1 MFKKESTADSK
12 TISTLRKKSLLLSR
26 SSLRWKKGGIR
37 RSSNFWSSQL
47 RFVSSNCFFFSNASI
62 RLLTKLASAASAG
75 KFQAMTKPMITS
87 EPAVPS
93 TLLLGLYPSNTL
105 RMLNKDLTR
114 SRRVFSSVP
123 KPSKRRKGS
132 AGRVN
137 NNRAHAGGGAGGPRA
152 PPLFEK
158 WTNKCKYS
166 GTPHIKNC
174 SAGPE
179 IRRRCFFHPKHWSE
193 KRTQRW
199 RSKKN
204 LALRFSW
211 LYLPSK

>member
-26 SSLRWKKGGIR
+26 SSLRWKKAGIR

-62 RLLTKLASAASAG
+62 RSLTKLASAASAG

-93 TLLLGLYPSNTL
+93 ALLLGLYPSNTL

-158 WTNKCKYS
+158 
-166 GTPHIKNC
+166 
-174 SAGPE
+174 
-179 IRRRCFFHPKHWSE
+179 
-193 KRTQRW
+193 
-199 RSKKN
+199 
-204 LALRFSW
+204 
-211 LYLPSK
+211 

>member
-47 RFVSSNCFFFSNASI
+47 RFVSSNCFFFFSNASI
-62 RLLTKLASAASAG
+62 HLLTKLASAASAG

-93 TLLLGLYPSNTL
+93 ALLLGLYPSNTL

-114 SRRVFSSVP
+114 SRRDMIVAVVIAIYPTGF
-123 KPSKRRKGS
+123 
-132 AGRVN
+132 
-137 NNRAHAGGGAGGPRA
+137 
-152 PPLFEK
+152 
-158 WTNKCKYS
+158 
-166 GTPHIKNC
+166 
-174 SAGPE
+174 
-179 IRRRCFFHPKHWSE
+179 
-193 KRTQRW
+193 
-199 RSKKN
+199 
-204 LALRFSW
+204 
-211 LYLPSK
+211 

>member
-26 SSLRWKKGGIR
+26 SSLRWKKASIR

-62 RLLTKLASAASAG
+62 RLLTKPASTASAG

-93 TLLLGLYPSNTL
+93 ALLLGLYPSNTL

-137 NNRAHAGGGAGGPRA
+137 NNRAHAGGGAGGPSA

-158 WTNKCKYS
+158 
-166 GTPHIKNC
+166 
-174 SAGPE
+174 
-179 IRRRCFFHPKHWSE
+179 
-193 KRTQRW
+193 
-199 RSKKN
+199 
-204 LALRFSW
+204 
-211 LYLPSK
+211 

>member
-37 RSSNFWSSQL
+37 HSSNFWSSQP
-47 RFVSSNCFFFSNASI
+47 RFVSSNRFFFSNASI
-62 RLLTKLASAASAG
+62 RLLTKLASVVSAG
-75 KFQAMTKPMITS
+75 KIQAMTKPMITS

-93 TLLLGLYPSNTL
+93 ALLLGLYPSNTL

-114 SRRVFSSVP
+114 VFSKVP

-137 NNRAHAGGGAGGPRA
+137 NNRARTVGGAGGPRA

-158 WTNKCKYS
+158 
-166 GTPHIKNC
+166 
-174 SAGPE
+174 
-179 IRRRCFFHPKHWSE
+179 
-193 KRTQRW
+193 
-199 RSKKN
+199 
-204 LALRFSW
+204 
-211 LYLPSK
+211 

>member
-47 RFVSSNCFFFSNASI
+47 RFVSSNCFFFFECI
-62 RLLTKLASAASAG
+62 RLLTKLACVASAG
-75 KFQAMTKPMITS
+75 KFQATTNPMVTS

-93 TLLLGLYPSNTL
+93 ALLLGLNPSNMP

-123 KPSKRRKGS
+123 KPSKRRNGS

-137 NNRAHAGGGAGGPRA
+137 NNGASAGGGAGGPRA
-152 PPLFEK
+152 PPLVEK
-158 WTNKCKYS
+158 
-166 GTPHIKNC
+166 
-174 SAGPE
+174 
-179 IRRRCFFHPKHWSE
+179 
-193 KRTQRW
+193 
-199 RSKKN
+199 
-204 LALRFSW
+204 
-211 LYLPSK
+211 

>member
-12 TISTLRKKSLLLSR
+12 TISTLRKKSLHLSR

-62 RLLTKLASAASAG
+62 CLLTKLACVASAG
-75 KFQAMTKPMITS
+75 KFQATTKPMVTS

-93 TLLLGLYPSNTL
+93 ALLLGLNPSNTP

-123 KPSKRRKGS
+123 KPSKRRNGS

-137 NNRAHAGGGAGGPRA
+137 NNGASAGGGAGGPRA
-152 PPLFEK
+152 PPLVEK
-158 WTNKCKYS
+158 
-166 GTPHIKNC
+166 
-174 SAGPE
+174 
-179 IRRRCFFHPKHWSE
+179 
-193 KRTQRW
+193 
-199 RSKKN
+199 
-204 LALRFSW
+204 
-211 LYLPSK
+211 